1 VWPVPNV
8 QYSVPMDAIVQAL
21 DLGGY
26 LSNGAKRPFA
36 LFQTSVVDGSG
47 YPEAFQWLSSYV

>member
-1 VWPVPNV
+1 MNV
-8 QYSVPMDAIVQAL
+8 QYSVPMEAIVQAL